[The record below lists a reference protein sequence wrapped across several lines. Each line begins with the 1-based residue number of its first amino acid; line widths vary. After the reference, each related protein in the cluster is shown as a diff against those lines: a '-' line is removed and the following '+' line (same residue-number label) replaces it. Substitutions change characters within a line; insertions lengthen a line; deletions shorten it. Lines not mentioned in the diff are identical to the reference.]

1 MSTVIFYPQS
11 GDRELCR
18 LYGDDGDR
26 EMILRE
32 IDGWYGTPESRTEA
46 TPRKW
51 GDGDHDV
58 SGADIAYGARTVP
71 IAYRLLAGDRARLE
85 QLRSMLDA
93 LTHRLVRL
101 RVVDTPEDTYQV
113 GEVLQVL
120 PDKAPQNMAMQTDT
134 GLITVLCRRPERLS
148 WRSTDVQLFPTSS
161 SSGGLSYGGKGLG
174 LVYPLSYGADAG
186 SPQSVALLRNRGS
199 ATAYPVITVTG
210 PMPDGVALLG
220 SDGRSVQ
227 WSGSVG
233 RVPLILD
240 CRTQTASMG
249 GVDVSR
255 RLTRRGFPAIPAMG
269 SLSVQLMSPGD
280 GWATV
285 SVRDT
290 YL

>member
-58 SGADIAYGARTVP
+58 SEADIAYGARTVP

-85 QLRSMLDA
+85 QLRSMLGA
-93 LTHRLVRL
+93 LAHRLVRL
-101 RVVDTPEDTYQV
+101 RVVDPPEDTYQV

-148 WRSTDVQLFPTSS
+148 WLAQRGQMWPDKGM
-161 SSGGLSYGGKGLG
+161 SGGLSYGPGGAGL
-174 LVYPLSYGADAG
+174 
-186 SPQSVALLRNRGS
+186 
-199 ATAYPVITVTG
+199 AYPVSYGSRTG
-210 PMPDGVALLG
+210 
-220 SDGRSVQ
+220 GRSSLVVTNQGSADAYPVLTLCGDHHGRMVLYWAGGVLQ
-227 WSGSVG
+227 WRGGSGASAVF
-233 RVPLILD
+233 D
-240 CRTQTASMG
+240 CRTQTVSMG
-249 GVDVSR
+249 GVDQSR
-255 RLTRRGFPAIPAMG
+255 GLSSRAFPVVRPGESVTLRLVEA
-269 SLSVQLMSPGD
+269 GD
-280 GWATV
+280 GWVTCEM
-285 SVRDT
+285 RDS